1 MSAAMRKL
9 MKLKKQKA
17 QQNPGAK
24 KEESKKAATAYM
36 RMQADM
42 SVLELPPYV
51 KLNQDDVKA
60 NKLTDFRL
68 SIAPQDGYWKGGT
81 FRFRY
86 QVPDGY
92 PYKPPKITCQDKIY
106 HPNIDYQGS
115 VCLNILRKDWKPVL
129 DTQNVIH
136 GLIFLFVEP
145 EPSDPLN
152 EAAAKVMRESK
163 QRFASNVRT
172 AMQGGYVDG
181 EKFERLMK

>member
-1 MSAAMRKL
+1 MATGKAELSASAIKFQM
-9 MKLKKQKA
+9 
-17 QQNPGAK
+17 
-24 KEESKKAATAYM
+24 
-36 RMQADM
+36 
-42 SVLELPPYV
+42 
-51 KLNQDDVKA
+51 DVH
-60 NKLTDFRL
+60 
-68 SIAPQDGYWKGGT
+68 
-81 FRFRY
+81 
-86 QVPDGY
+86 